1 MRLLSLQTMDC
12 LQSEGPALA
21 LEHQSSWSISH
32 ETDCPTDSLLMLT
45 GCIKRD
51 SCVSRNTPLTIPEE
65 LSSEHPALPV
75 VGTPRCSPSI
85 IFLIFP

>member
-1 MRLLSLQTMDC
+1 MHLLSMQTTDC
-12 LQSEGPALA
+12 LQSEGPVLV
-21 LEHQSSWSISH
+21 LEHQSTWSISD

-51 SCVSRNTPLTIPEE
+51 ACVSRNMPLTIPEE
-65 LSSEHPALPV
+65 LSSEHPALPA
-75 VGTPRCSPSI
+75 VGTPSCPPSV